1 MLDSGLSFF
10 FSGEMEYATGE
21 RVMAVDRYGATYE
34 AKILAYDA
42 PKKLYLVH
50 YFGWSNKFDEFVDT
64 TRLSKLDKARQGE
77 AGAEGGASASG
88 EGAEGGDGEEAE
100 RREMKKRKKALQ
112 KEATAVEE
120 LPLIASE
127 LTVELPKLLRGVLF
141 EDWKK
146 IVGLGF
152 LVSVPRRPSV
162 ADLVRHYQEDVLAAA
177 RREPAEEQV
186 LRELCSG
193 IVRYFDRALGL
204 LLLYRV
210 ERLQYLD
217 ILESYPAVPMSQL
230 YGAEHLLRLFVKL
243 PEVTS
248 LDALGKMR
256 PEEIFVFNSHLQSL
270 VRYLV
275 RRAGELF
282 GGLSYENQAPEYQ
295 RLSSM

>member
-1 MLDSGLSFF
+1 MQ
-10 FSGEMEYATGE
+10 YTTGE
-21 RVMAVDRYGATYE
+21 RVMAVDRFGATYE

-42 PKKLYLVH
+42 AKKLFLVH
-50 YFGWSNKFDEFVDT
+50 YFGWSNKFDEFVDV
-64 TRLSKLDKARQGE
+64 TRLSKLDRTRQGE
-77 AGAEGGASASG
+77 GRADGAAG
-88 EGAEGGDGEEAE
+88 EGEAGGEGEDDEKI
-100 RREMKKRKKALQ
+100 EMKKRKKALQ
-112 KEATAVEE
+112 KEASSVDE
-120 LPLIASE
+120 LPLIATE
-127 LTVELPKLLRGVLF
+127 ITVEMPKLLRGVLF

-152 LVSVPRRPSV
+152 LVSIPRRPSV
-162 ADLVRHYQEDVLAAA
+162 ADLVRHYLSDVLAAA
-177 RREPAEEQV
+177 QRDPAEEQV
-186 LRELCSG
+186 LREMGAG

-256 PEEIFVFNSHLQSL
+256 PQEIFVFNSHLQSL
-270 VRYLV
+270 LRYLV
-275 RRAGELF
+275 RRSGELF
-282 GGLSYENQAPEYQ
+282 GGHNYENQAPEYQ